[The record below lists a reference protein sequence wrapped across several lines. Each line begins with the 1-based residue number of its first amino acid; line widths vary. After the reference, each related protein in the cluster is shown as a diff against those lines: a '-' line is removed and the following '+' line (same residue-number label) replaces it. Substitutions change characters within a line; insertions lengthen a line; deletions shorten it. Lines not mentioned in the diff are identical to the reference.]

1 MRFMENELLTLKR
14 NACMLGLCGQY
25 KTMWDACRNKK
36 DLIDMA
42 LDANGVEFMADSI
55 AFDWGLSKE
64 YLMKEFS
71 DFING
76 KYQRNKGG
84 YKSRMYVGYEGDITI
99 DSTIT
104 LLVGCKGKVVVPC
117 SMVASIYVCG
127 GCDIDV
133 KNDGVVYLYAYGS
146 SNKVHGNAKVIQCK
160 VSDWVS
166 GRI

>member
-1 MRFMENELLTLKR
+1 MENELLALKR

-25 KTMWDACRNKK
+25 KTMWDECRNKK
-36 DLIDMA
+36 DLIGMA

-55 AFDWGLSKE
+55 EFGWGLSKE
-64 YLMKEFS
+64 YLIKEFG
-71 DFING
+71 DFVNG

-104 LLVGCKGKVVVPC
+104 LLVGCKGRVIVPC
-117 SMVASIYVCG
+117 SMVGNIYICG

-133 KNDGVVYLYAYGS
+133 TNDGVVYLYTYGS
-146 SNKVHGNAKVIQCK
+146 SNKVHEDENVEVIQRK
-160 VSDWVS
+160 ESQWVS

>member
-1 MRFMENELLTLKR
+1 
-14 NACMLGLCGQY
+14 MLGLCGQY

-55 AFDWGLSKE
+55 AFGWGLSKE
-64 YLMKEFS
+64 YLMKEFG

-104 LLVGCKGKVVVPC
+104 LLVGCKGKVIVPC
-117 SMVASIYVCG
+117 SMVGNIYICG

-133 KNDGVVYLYAYGS
+133 KNDGVVYLYEYAGNNNVHKDENVEITQHKE
-146 SNKVHGNAKVIQCK
+146 SN
-160 VSDWVS
+160 WVD
-166 GRI
+166 GWI

>member
-1 MRFMENELLTLKR
+1 
-14 NACMLGLCGQY
+14 MLGLCGQY

-36 DLIDMA
+36 DLMNMA

-55 AFDWGLSKE
+55 AFGWGLSKE
-64 YLMKEFS
+64 YLMKEFG

-104 LLVGCKGKVVVPC
+104 LLVGCKGKVIVPC
-117 SMVASIYVCG
+117 SMVGNIYICG

-133 KNDGVVYLYAYGS
+133 KNDGVVYLYTYADN
-146 SNKVHGNAKVIQCK
+146 NKVHKNGKTEVIQWK
-160 VSDWVS
+160 ESQWVD
-166 GRI
+166 GWI

>member
-1 MRFMENELLTLKR
+1 
-14 NACMLGLCGQY
+14 MLGLCGQY

-55 AFDWGLSKE
+55 AFGWGLSKE
-64 YLMKEFS
+64 YLMKEFG

-84 YKSRMYVGYEGDITI
+84 YKSRMYVGYEEDITI

-104 LLVGCKGKVVVPC
+104 LLVGCKGKVIVPC
-117 SMVASIYVCG
+117 SMVGNIYICG

-133 KNDGVVYLYAYGS
+133 KNDGVVYLYEYAGNNNVHKDENVEITQHKE
-146 SNKVHGNAKVIQCK
+146 SN
-160 VSDWVS
+160 
-166 GRI
+166 

>member
-1 MRFMENELLTLKR
+1 
-14 NACMLGLCGQY
+14 MLGLCGQY

-42 LDANGVEFMADSI
+42 IDANGVEFMADSI
-55 AFDWGLSKE
+55 EFGWGLPKE
-64 YLMKEFS
+64 YLMKEFG
-71 DFING
+71 DFVNG

-84 YKSRMYVGYEGDITI
+84 YKSRMYVGYEEDITI

-104 LLVGCKGKVVVPC
+104 LLVGCKGKIIIPC

-133 KNDGVVYLYAYGS
+133 KNDGVVYLYTYADN
-146 SNKVHGNAKVIQCK
+146 NKVHKNGKTEVIQRK
-160 VSDWVS
+160 ESQWVD
-166 GRI
+166 GWI

>member
-1 MRFMENELLTLKR
+1 
-14 NACMLGLCGQY
+14 MLGLCGQY

-55 AFDWGLSKE
+55 EFGWGLSKE
-64 YLMKEFS
+64 YLIKEFG

-76 KYQRNKGG
+76 KYQRNRGG
-84 YKSRMYVGYEGDITI
+84 YKSRMYVGYEEDITI

-104 LLVGCKGKVVVPC
+104 LLVGCKGKVIIPYGIINN
-117 SMVASIYVCG
+117 IYICG

-146 SNKVHGNAKVIQCK
+146 SNKVHEDGNAEVIQCK
-160 VSDWVS
+160 ASEWVD
-166 GRI
+166 GQK

>member
-1 MRFMENELLTLKR
+1 
-14 NACMLGLCGQY
+14 MLGLCGQY
-25 KTMWDACRNKK
+25 KSMWDACRSKK

-55 AFDWGLSKE
+55 EFGWGLSKE
-64 YLMKEFS
+64 YLMKEFG
-71 DFING
+71 DFVNG

-84 YKSRMYVGYEGDITI
+84 YKSRMYVGYKEDITI

-104 LLVGCKGKVVVPC
+104 LLVGCKGKVIVPC
-117 SMVASIYVCG
+117 GMVGNIYICG

-146 SNKVHGNAKVIQCK
+146 SNKVHEDGNAEVIQWK